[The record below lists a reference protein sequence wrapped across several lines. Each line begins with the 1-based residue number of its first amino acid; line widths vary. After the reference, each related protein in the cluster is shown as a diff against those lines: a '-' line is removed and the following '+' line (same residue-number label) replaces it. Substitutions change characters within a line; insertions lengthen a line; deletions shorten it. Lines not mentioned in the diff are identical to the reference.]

1 MFIAR
6 PTLNN
11 ARSIGAQCRHQLYFA
26 PNGANHLC
34 GGRAINMLLLRSK
47 DPSANYV
54 TALPKGWAIQDLRW
68 SVTGTLEGL

>member
-11 ARSIGAQCRHQLYFA
+11 ARSIGAQCRHQLHFA

-47 DPSANYV
+47 DHGQLSML
-54 TALPKGWAIQDLRW
+54 LPQVRLAIFIL
-68 SVTGTLEGL
+68 TLPID